1 MGDLAD
7 SIITELRQKFDRH
20 PLWVWYDAQ
29 EKYKGVLDEV
39 EAALDDVTLACYN
52 DSFFELKRR
61 LYEEDPNY
69 EKNWLFYIP
78 ESRNDAEWF
87 RDIHALGRQ
96 YRVGQDIDDTPV
108 TQFLVEHDEE
118 IPDAYEDWGQN
129 REVQRLAFF
138 CVLFDTAGPETDDWV
153 RAYLSNP
160 EEYRETIEDNAMA
173 DAWDAQLREEY
184 GVTAGLDPKK
194 LATQLLFGEVA
205 NRAPTSRY
213 DELAADDTRAAA
225 AFCDEWQQYA
235 PAEFRRY
242 AERIAEDYDLAEA
255 VVDSDRAHWD
265 ATAFKGIDMGLIRL
279 VMERLAEES
288 YADLPDI
295 ATDLEQTVSNRLN
308 SFWSNEDLVDWSV
321 PARAIETLQQIGT
334 VNADEAKTLTSE
346 ELAQA
351 YTRDDGWWQ
360 VDASYRRYID
370 ATRKTTFVYPKEP
383 TVKQR
388 VTGHYMSFLQD
399 VNRPI
404 ANVLSDDPTLGTPQ
418 TSFYE
423 EFADLEDGT
432 AIIICDGLRYE
443 LAEAIKENL
452 GRRTDFEQNLSAVSA
467 ALPSIT
473 EVGMAAHIPGELGLS
488 LDDDDLAVT
497 SGGEV
502 MNGKSDRV
510 DRLSNAG
517 FEVGDMD
524 EVSDISLEE
533 LTESEPVPRV
543 VYSGTIDKLGENLDD
558 DEAFSQVAS
567 HVDDVER
574 TVQRLK
580 QAGYTRFVITS
591 DHGFL
596 YTDRLSDDLKVEAPD
611 LAPIVKRRFAAADGD
626 APLVDTDEF
635 IEIGPE
641 ALSDLGI
648 DAPDL
653 TLLFPRSIACFKAPG
668 GNMRYFHGGI
678 SLQELL
684 VPCLTVTTDEIE
696 ESASITYDV
705 TVPNPI
711 TNSIISVEVEAK
723 SGQVAFDPAPIL
735 EVRANVDG
743 EPVADPASME
753 ISPGTNS
760 TQIRLKQGAIS
771 GEDSVQFEVIDT
783 DTRETITKETVKLDL
798 LFGDDDMGFDV

>member
-20 PLWVWYDAQ
+20 PVWVWYDAQ

-39 EAALDDVTLACYN
+39 EAALNDVTLARY
-52 DSFFELKRR
+52 DGSYFELKRR
-61 LYEEDPNY
+61 LHEEDPDY

-87 RDIHALGRQ
+87 RDVHALGRQ

-138 CVLFDTAGPETDDWV
+138 CVLFNTPGPATDHWV
-153 RAYLSNP
+153 RSYLTAP
-160 EEYRETIEDNAMA
+160 EEYRDKIEDNAMA
-173 DAWDAQLREEY
+173 DAWDAQLREDY
-184 GVTAGLDPKK
+184 GIDAGLDPKE

-205 NRAPTSRY
+205 SRAPTSRY

-235 PAEFRRY
+235 PAEFTRY
-242 AERIAEDYDLAEA
+242 AQQIETDYDLAEA
-255 VVDSDRAHWD
+255 VIDSERIHWD
-265 ATAFKGIDMGLIRL
+265 ATAFKGIDMVLIRL
-279 VMERLAEES
+279 VMERLAEET
-288 YADLPDI
+288 YTDLPEI
-295 ATDLEQTVSNRLN
+295 AADLEQTATQRQD

-321 PARAIETLQQIGT
+321 PVQAVKTLQLVGT
-334 VNADEAKTLTSE
+334 VDADEAKTLTAD
-346 ELAQA
+346 ELAQK
-351 YTRDDGWWQ
+351 YTNEDGWWK
-360 VDASYRRYID
+360 VDTAYRKYIN
-370 ATRKTTFVYPKEP
+370 ATREATFPYPKET

-388 VTGHYMSFLQD
+388 VTKHYMSFLQN
-399 VNRPI
+399 VNRPL
-404 ANVLSDDPTLGTPQ
+404 ANILSDDPTLGTPQ

-432 AIIICDGLRYE
+432 AVIICDGLRYE

-452 GRRTDFEQNLSAVSA
+452 GLRTDFEQNLSAVSA

-473 EVGMAAHIPGELGLS
+473 EVGMAAHLPGDLGLS
-488 LDDDDLAVT
+488 LEDDDLVVT
-497 SGGEV
+497 SGNEE
-502 MNGKSDRV
+502 MSGKADRV
-510 DRLSNAG
+510 ERLSAAG
-517 FEVGDMD
+517 FEVVDMN

-533 LTESEPVPRV
+533 LQDSDPVPRI
-543 VYSGTIDKLGENLDD
+543 VYSGTIDKLGESLDD
-558 DEAFSQVAS
+558 DAAFSQVAS
-567 HVDDVER
+567 HIDDVER

-596 YTDRLSDDLKVEAPD
+596 YTNRLTDDLKVESPD
-611 LAPIVKRRFAAADGD
+611 LAPVVKRRFAAADRD
-626 APLVDTDEF
+626 TPLVDTDEF
-635 IEIGPE
+635 IEIDHE

-648 DAPDL
+648 TAPDL
-653 TLLFPRSIACFKAPG
+653 KLLFPRSVACFKTH

-684 VPCLTVTTDEIE
+684 VPCLTVRTGEIE
-696 ESASITYDV
+696 ESASISYDV
-705 TVPNPI
+705 SIPDPI
-711 TNSIISVEVEAK
+711 TNSIISVDIEAK
-723 SGQVAFDPAPIL
+723 SGQVAFDRAPTL
-735 EVRANVDG
+735 EVRANIDG
-743 EPVADPASME
+743 DSVADTVSME

-760 TQIRLKQGAIS
+760 GRVRLKQGAIS
-771 GEDSVQFEVIDT
+771 GEKTVQFEVIDT
-783 DTRETITKETVKLDL
+783 DTRETITKKTVELDL

>member
-20 PLWVWYDAQ
+20 PVWVWYDAQ

-39 EAALDDVTLACYN
+39 EAALDNVTLARY
-52 DSFFELKRR
+52 DGSYFELKRR

-78 ESRNDAEWF
+78 ESRNEAEWF

-160 EEYRETIEDNAMA
+160 EEYRETVEENAMA

-184 GVTAGLDPKK
+184 GVTAGLDPKE
-194 LATQLLFGEVA
+194 LATQLLFGEVSS
-205 NRAPTSRY
+205 RARTSRY

-225 AFCDEWQQYA
+225 SFCDEWQQYA

-255 VVDSDRAHWD
+255 VVESDSAHWD

-279 VMERLAEES
+279 VMERLAEET

-295 ATDLEQTVSNRLN
+295 AADLEQTVKSRQK

-334 VNADEAKTLTSE
+334 VDADEAMTLTSE

-360 VDASYRRYID
+360 IDASYRRYID

-383 TVKQR
+383 VVKRR
-388 VTGHYMSFLQD
+388 VTRHYMSFLQD
-399 VNRPI
+399 VNRPLADI
-404 ANVLSDDPTLGTPQ
+404 LSDDLTLGTPQ

-423 EFADLEDGT
+423 EFADLDNGT

-452 GRRTDFEQNLSAVSA
+452 GRQTDFEQNLSAVSA

-473 EVGMAAHIPGELGLS
+473 EVGMAAHLPGELGLS
-488 LDDDDLAVT
+488 LDDDDLVVT
-497 SGGEV
+497 SGAEA

-510 DRLSNAG
+510 ERLSNAG
-517 FEVGDMD
+517 FEVVDMD
-524 EVSDISLEE
+524 EVSDISLEQ

-596 YTDRLSDDLKVEAPD
+596 YTDRLSDDLKVESPD
-611 LAPIVKRRFAAADGD
+611 LASIVKRRFAAADSD
-626 APLVDTDEF
+626 TPLVDTDEF
-635 IEIGPE
+635 IEIDPD

-653 TLLFPRSIACFKAPG
+653 KLLFPRSVACFKAQG

-684 VPCLTVTTDEIE
+684 VPCLTVTTEGIE

-705 TVPNPI
+705 SIPDPI
-711 TNSIISVEVEAK
+711 TNSIVPVEIEAK
-723 SGQVAFDPAPIL
+723 SGQVAFDPAPTL
-735 EVRANVDG
+735 EVRANIDG

-753 ISPGTNS
+753 ISPGTN
-760 TQIRLKQGAIS
+760 TTRVRLKQGAIS
-771 GEDSVQFEVIDT
+771 GEDTVQFEVIDT
-783 DTRETITKETVKLDL
+783 DTRETISKQTVKLDL

>member
-7 SIITELRQKFDRH
+7 SIITELQQKFDRH
-20 PLWVWYDAQ
+20 PVWVWYDAQ

-39 EAALDDVTLACYN
+39 EAALDDVTLARY
-52 DSFFELKRR
+52 DGSYFELKRR

-78 ESRNDAEWF
+78 ESRNEAEWF

-184 GVTAGLDPKK
+184 GVTAGLDPKE
-194 LATQLLFGEVA
+194 LATQLFFGEVA

-242 AERIAEDYDLAEA
+242 AERIEEDYDLAET
-255 VVDSDRAHWD
+255 VVESERAHWD

-279 VMERLAEES
+279 VMERLAEET

-295 ATDLEQTVSNRLN
+295 AADLEQTVKSRQH

-334 VNADEAKTLTSE
+334 VDADEAKTLTSE

-351 YTRDDGWWQ
+351 YTGDDGWWQ
-360 VDASYRRYID
+360 IDASYRRYID

-383 TVKQR
+383 VVKRR
-388 VTGHYMSFLQD
+388 VTRHYMSFLQD
-399 VNRPI
+399 VNRPLADI
-404 ANVLSDDPTLGTPQ
+404 LSDDPTLGTPQ
-418 TSFYE
+418 TSFYG
-423 EFADLEDGT
+423 EFADLDNGT

-452 GRRTDFEQNLSAVSA
+452 GRQTDFEQNLSAVSA

-473 EVGMAAHIPGELGLS
+473 EVGMAAHLPGELGLS
-488 LDDDDLAVT
+488 LDDDDLVVT
-497 SGGEV
+497 SGGEA

-510 DRLSNAG
+510 ERLSNAG
-517 FEVGDMD
+517 FEVVDMD
-524 EVSDISLEE
+524 EVSDISLEQ

-596 YTDRLSDDLKVEAPD
+596 YTDRLSDDLKVESPD
-611 LAPIVKRRFAAADGD
+611 LAPIVKRRFAAADSD
-626 APLVDTDEF
+626 TPLVDTDEF
-635 IEIGPE
+635 IEIDPD

-653 TLLFPRSIACFKAPG
+653 KLLFPRSVACFKAQG

-684 VPCLTVTTDEIE
+684 VPCLTVTTEGIE

-705 TVPNPI
+705 SIPDPI
-711 TNSIISVEVEAK
+711 TNSIVPVEIEAK
-723 SGQVAFDPAPIL
+723 SGQVAFDPAPTL
-735 EVRANVDG
+735 EVRANIDG

-753 ISPGTNS
+753 ISPGTN
-760 TQIRLKQGAIS
+760 TTRVRLKQGAIS
-771 GEDSVQFEVIDT
+771 GEDTVQFEVIDT
-783 DTRETITKETVKLDL
+783 DTRETISKQTVKLDL

>member
-20 PLWVWYDAQ
+20 PVWVWYDAQ

-39 EAALDDVTLACYN
+39 EAALDDVTLARY
-52 DSFFELKRR
+52 DGSYFELKRR
-61 LYEEDPNY
+61 LHEEDPNY
-69 EKNWLFYIP
+69 EQNWLFYIP

-87 RDIHALGRQ
+87 RDVHALGHQ

-160 EEYRETIEDNAMA
+160 EAYRETIEDNAMA

-184 GVTAGLDPKK
+184 GVTAGLDPKE

-205 NRAPTSRY
+205 SRTPTSRY

-225 AFCDEWQQYA
+225 TFCDEWQQYA
-235 PAEFRRY
+235 PAEFTRY
-242 AERIAEDYDLAEA
+242 AQQIEEDYDLAEA
-255 VVDSDRAHWD
+255 VIDSDHAHWD
-265 ATAFKGIDMGLIRL
+265 ATAFKGIDLGLIQL
-279 VMERLAEES
+279 VMERLGEET
-288 YADLPDI
+288 YADLPEI
-295 ATDLEQTVSNRLN
+295 AANLQQTVESRQN

-321 PARAIETLQQIGT
+321 PARAVETLQLIGIVDT
-334 VNADEAKTLTSE
+334 DEAKTLTSA
-346 ELAQA
+346 ELALE
-351 YTRDDGWWQ
+351 YTSDDGWWQ
-360 VDASYRRYID
+360 IDAAYRRYID
-370 ATRKTTFVYPKEP
+370 ATRKATFPYSKET

-388 VTGHYMSFLQD
+388 VTRHYMSFLQS
-399 VNRPI
+399 VNRPLADI
-404 ANVLSDDPTLGTPQ
+404 LSDDPTLGTPQ

-423 EFADLEDGT
+423 KFADLEDGT

-452 GRRTDFEQNLSAVSA
+452 GLRTDFEQDLSAVSA

-473 EVGMAAHIPGELGLS
+473 EVGMAAHLPGELGLS
-488 LDDDDLAVT
+488 LEEDDLVVT

-502 MNGKSDRV
+502 MSEKSDRV
-510 DRLSNAG
+510 ERLSATG
-517 FEVGDMD
+517 FEVVDMD
-524 EVSDISLEE
+524 EVSNISLEE
-533 LTESEPVPRV
+533 LAESEPIPRV

-558 DEAFSQVAS
+558 DAAFSQVAS
-567 HVDDVER
+567 HVNDVER

-596 YTDRLSDDLKVEAPD
+596 YTDQLADELKVEAPD
-611 LAPIVKRRFAAADGD
+611 LAPVVKRRFAAADSD
-626 APLVDTDEF
+626 TPLVDTDEF
-635 IEIGPE
+635 IEVDRD

-648 DAPDL
+648 SAPDL
-653 TLLFPRSIACFKAPG
+653 KLLLPRSVACFKAPG
-668 GNMRYFHGGI
+668 GNMQYFHGGI

-696 ESASITYDV
+696 ESASITYEVSIPD
-705 TVPNPI
+705 PI
-711 TNSIISVEVEAK
+711 TNSIISVEIEAK
-723 SGQVAFDPAPIL
+723 SGQVAFDPAPNLKI
-735 EVRANVDG
+735 RANIDG
-743 EPVADPASME
+743 EPVADPVSIE

-760 TQIRLKQGAIS
+760 TRVRLKQGAIS
-771 GEDSVQFEVIDT
+771 GEDSVQFEVIDA
-783 DTRETITKETVKLDL
+783 DTRETIAKRTVELDL

>member
-20 PLWVWYDAQ
+20 PIWVWYDAQ
-29 EKYKGVLDEV
+29 EKYKGVLDEI
-39 EAALDDVTLACYN
+39 EAALDNVTLARY
-52 DSFFELKRR
+52 DGSYFELKRR
-61 LYEEDPNY
+61 LRDENPNY

-108 TQFLVEHDEE
+108 TQFLVEHDKE

-160 EEYRETIEDNAMA
+160 EAYRGTIEDNAMA

-184 GVTAGLDPKK
+184 GVTAGLDPKE

-205 NRAPTSRY
+205 SRTPTSRY

-225 AFCDEWQQYA
+225 TFCDEWQQYA
-235 PAEFRRY
+235 PAEFTRY
-242 AERIAEDYDLAEA
+242 AQQIEEDYDLAEA
-255 VVDSDRAHWD
+255 VIDSDRAHWD
-265 ATAFKGIDMGLIRL
+265 ATAFKGIDLGLIQL
-279 VMERLAEES
+279 VMERLGEET
-288 YADLPDI
+288 YADLPEI
-295 ATDLEQTVSNRLN
+295 AANLQQTVESRQN

-321 PARAIETLQQIGT
+321 PARAVETLQLIGIVDT
-334 VNADEAKTLTSE
+334 DEAKTLTSA
-346 ELAQA
+346 ELALE
-351 YTRDDGWWQ
+351 YTSDDGWWQ
-360 VDASYRRYID
+360 IDAAYRRYID
-370 ATRKTTFVYPKEP
+370 ATRKATFPYSKET

-388 VTGHYMSFLQD
+388 VTRHYMSFLQS
-399 VNRPI
+399 VNRPLADI
-404 ANVLSDDPTLGTPQ
+404 LSDDPTLGTPQ

-423 EFADLEDGT
+423 KFADLEDGT

-452 GRRTDFEQNLSAVSA
+452 GLRTDFEQDLSAVSA

-473 EVGMAAHIPGELGLS
+473 EVGMAAHLPGELGLS
-488 LDDDDLAVT
+488 LEEDDLVVT

-502 MNGKSDRV
+502 MSEKSDRV
-510 DRLSNAG
+510 ERLSATG
-517 FEVGDMD
+517 FEVVNMD
-524 EVSDISLEE
+524 EVSNISLEE
-533 LTESEPVPRV
+533 LAESEPVPRV

-558 DEAFSQVAS
+558 DAAFSQVAS
-567 HVDDVER
+567 HVNDVER

-596 YTDRLSDDLKVEAPD
+596 YTDQLADELKVEAPD
-611 LAPIVKRRFAAADGD
+611 LAPVVKRRFAAADSD
-626 APLVDTDEF
+626 TPLVDTDEF
-635 IEIGPE
+635 IEVDRD

-648 DAPDL
+648 SAPDL
-653 TLLFPRSIACFKAPG
+653 KLLLPRSVACFKAPG
-668 GNMRYFHGGI
+668 GNMQYFHGGI

-696 ESASITYDV
+696 ESTSINYEVSIPD
-705 TVPNPI
+705 PI
-711 TNSIISVEVEAK
+711 TNSIISVEIEAK
-723 SGQVAFDPAPIL
+723 SGQVAFDPAPNLKI
-735 EVRANVDG
+735 RANIDG
-743 EPVADPASME
+743 EPVADPVSIE
-753 ISPGTNS
+753 ISPGSNS
-760 TQIRLKQGAIS
+760 TRVRLKQGAIS
-771 GEDSVQFEVIDT
+771 GEDSVQFEVINA
-783 DTRETITKETVKLDL
+783 DTRETIIKQTVELDL

>member
-20 PLWVWYDAQ
+20 PIWVWYDAQ

-39 EAALDDVTLACYN
+39 EAALDDVTLARY
-52 DSFFELKRR
+52 DGSYFELKRR

-69 EKNWLFYIP
+69 EQNWLFYIP

-87 RDIHALGRQ
+87 RDVHALGRQ

-129 REVQRLAFF
+129 REVQRNAFF
-138 CVLFDTAGPETDDWV
+138 CVLFDTAGPATDDWV

-160 EEYRETIEDNAMA
+160 DEYRETIEDNAMA

-184 GVTAGLDPKK
+184 GVTAGLDPKE

-205 NRAPTSRY
+205 SRAPTTRY

-235 PAEFRRY
+235 PAEFTRY
-242 AERIAEDYDLAEA
+242 AQKIAEDYDLVKA
-255 VVDSDRAHWD
+255 VIDSDRIHWD

-279 VMERLAEES
+279 VMKRLTDGT

-295 ATDLEQTVSNRLN
+295 AADLQQTVTERQD
-308 SFWSNEDLVDWSV
+308 SFWSSENLVDWSV
-321 PARAIETLQQIGT
+321 PVLAVETLQRIGT
-334 VNADEAKTLTSE
+334 IDADEATTLSSA
-346 ELAQA
+346 ELAQK
-351 YTRDDGWWQ
+351 YTSDDGWWQ
-360 VDASYRRYID
+360 VDTAYRRYIN
-370 ATRKTTFVYPKEP
+370 ATQTATFPYPNET

-388 VTGHYMSFLQD
+388 VTKHYMSFLQG
-399 VNRPI
+399 VNRPLADI
-404 ANVLSDDPTLGTPQ
+404 LSDDPTLGTPQ
-418 TSFYE
+418 TSFYD

-443 LAEAIKENL
+443 LAEAIKQNL
-452 GRRTDFEQNLSAVSA
+452 GRRTDFEQDLSAVSA

-473 EVGMAAHIPGELGLS
+473 EVGMAAHLPGELGLS
-488 LDDDDLAVT
+488 LEDDDLVVT
-497 SGGEV
+497 SGGEK
-502 MNGKSDRV
+502 MAGKSDRV
-510 DRLSNAG
+510 DRLSAAG
-517 FEVGDMD
+517 FEVVDMD
-524 EVSDISLEE
+524 KVSSISLEN
-533 LTESEPVPRV
+533 LTESDPVPRV
-543 VYSGTIDKLGENLDD
+543 VYSGTIDKLGESLDD
-558 DEAFSQVAS
+558 DAAFSQVAS

-596 YTDRLSDDLKVEAPD
+596 YTDRLSDDLKVESPD
-611 LAPIVKRRFAAADGD
+611 LAPVVKRRFAAADSGT
-626 APLVDTDEF
+626 PLVDTDEF
-635 IEIGPE
+635 IEVDSDT
-641 ALSDLGI
+641 LSDLGI
-648 DAPDL
+648 NAPEL
-653 TLLFPRSIACFKAPG
+653 KLLFPRSVACFKAQG

-684 VPCLTVTTDEIE
+684 VPCLTVTTGETE
-696 ESASITYDV
+696 ESASISYDV
-705 TVPNPI
+705 SIPDPI
-711 TNSIISVEVEAK
+711 TNPIISVEIEAK

-735 EVRANVDG
+735 EVRANIDD
-743 EPVADPASME
+743 EPVADPVTMD

-760 TQIRLKQGAIS
+760 ERIRLKQGAIS
-771 GEDSVQFEVIDT
+771 GKSSVQFEVIDT
-783 DTRETITKETVKLDL
+783 DTRETITRKTVELDL

>member
-20 PLWVWYDAQ
+20 PVWVWYDAQ

-39 EAALDDVTLACYN
+39 ENALNDVTLARY
-52 DSFFELKRR
+52 DGSYFELKRR
-61 LYEEDPNY
+61 LHEEDPNY
-69 EKNWLFYIP
+69 EKYWLFYIS

-138 CVLFDTAGPETDDWV
+138 CVLFDTAGPDTDDWV
-153 RAYLSNP
+153 RSYLSNP

-184 GVTAGLDPKK
+184 GVTAGLDPKE

-205 NRAPTSRY
+205 NRAPTARY
-213 DELAADDTRAAA
+213 DELAPDDARAAA
-225 AFCDEWQQYA
+225 AFCDDWQRYS
-235 PAEFRRY
+235 PAEYRRY
-242 AERIAEDYDLAEA
+242 AETIERDYDIAEA
-255 VVDSDRAHWD
+255 VIESDRVHWD
-265 ATAFKGIDMGLIRL
+265 ATAFKGIDEGLIQL
-279 VMERLAEES
+279 VMERLADET

-295 ATDLEQTVSNRLN
+295 ATDLDQTVKSRQN
-308 SFWSNEDLVDWSV
+308 SFWSNENLVDWSV
-321 PARAIETLQQIGT
+321 PAQAVETLQQIGT
-334 VNADEAKTLTSE
+334 VDTDEATTLSSE
-346 ELAQA
+346 ELAQE
-351 YTRDDGWWQ
+351 YTRDDGWWGI
-360 VDASYRRYID
+360 DSAYRRYIA
-370 ATRKTTFVYPKEP
+370 ATRKTTSLYPHET
-383 TVKQR
+383 TVKER
-388 VTGHYMSFLQD
+388 VTGHYMSFLQGI
-399 VNRPI
+399 NRPLADI
-404 ANVLSDDPTLGTPQ
+404 LSGDPKLGTPQ

-423 EFADLEDGT
+423 EFADPEKGT

-443 LAEAIKENL
+443 LAETIKANL
-452 GRRTDFEQNLSAVSA
+452 GRQTDFEQTLTAVSA

-473 EVGMAAHIPGELGLS
+473 EVGMAAHLPGELGLS
-488 LDDDDLAVT
+488 LNDESFVVT
-497 SGGEV
+497 CGGEV
-502 MNGKSDRV
+502 MTEKADRV
-510 DRLSNAG
+510 ERLSGAG
-517 FEVGDMD
+517 FEVVDMD
-524 EVSDISLEE
+524 QVNSVSLEE

-558 DEAFSQVAS
+558 DEAFSQVSS

-580 QAGYTRFVITS
+580 QAGYARFVITS

-596 YTDRLSDDLKVEAPD
+596 YTDELSEDLKVESPD
-611 LAPIVKRRFAAADGD
+611 LAPIVKRRFAAADSD

-635 IEIGPE
+635 IDIDAD

-648 DAPDL
+648 TAPDL
-653 TLLFPRSIACFKAPG
+653 KLLFPRSVACFKAQG
-668 GNMRYFHGGI
+668 GNMQYFHGGI

-684 VPCLTVTTDEIE
+684 VPCLTVTADEID

-705 TVPNPI
+705 SIPDPI
-711 TNSIISVEVEAK
+711 TNSIISVEIEAK
-723 SGQVAFDPAPIL
+723 SGQVAFDPAPTL
-735 EVRANVDG
+735 EVRANING
-743 EPVADPASME
+743 EPVADPASIE

-760 TQIRLKQGAIS
+760 TRVRLKQGAIS
-771 GEDSVQFEVIDT
+771 GEDAVQFEVINT
-783 DTRETITKETVKLDL
+783 DTRETITKQTVALDL

>member
-1 MGDLAD
+1 MGDLTD

-20 PLWVWYDAQ
+20 PVWVWYDAQ

-39 EAALDDVTLACYN
+39 EAALDDVNLARY
-52 DSFFELKRR
+52 DGSYFELKRR
-61 LYEEDPNY
+61 LRDKDPNY

-87 RDIHALGRQ
+87 RDVHSLGRQ

-118 IPDAYEDWGQN
+118 IPTAYEDWGQN
-129 REVQRLAFF
+129 REYQRLAFF
-138 CVLFDTAGPETDDWV
+138 CVLFDTAGPATDDWV

-160 EEYRETIEDNAMA
+160 EAYRETIEDNAMA

-184 GVTAGLDPKK
+184 SIDASLDPKE

-213 DELAADDTRAAA
+213 DELAAEDTRAAA

-235 PAEFRRY
+235 PAEFTRY
-242 AERIAEDYDLAEA
+242 AQQIEEDYDLEEA
-255 VVDSDRAHWD
+255 VINSDRVSWD
-265 ATAFKGIDMGLIRL
+265 ATAFKGIDEGLIQL
-279 VMERLAEES
+279 VMERLADET
-288 YADLPDI
+288 YADLPEI
-295 ATDLEQTVSNRLN
+295 AADLKQTVKSRQN

-321 PARAIETLQQIGT
+321 PARAVETLQQIRT
-334 VNADEAKTLTSE
+334 VDADEAKTLTSE
-346 ELAQA
+346 ELAQE
-351 YTRDDGWWQ
+351 YTHDDGWWQ
-360 VDASYRRYID
+360 IDASYRRYID
-370 ATRKTTFVYPKEP
+370 ATRKATFPYPKETP
-383 TVKQR
+383 VKQR
-388 VTGHYMSFLQD
+388 VTRHYMSFLQG
-399 VNRPI
+399 VNRPLADI
-404 ANVLSDDPTLGTPQ
+404 LSDDPTLGTPQ

-423 EFADLEDGT
+423 EFADLEEGT

-443 LAEAIKENL
+443 LAETIKQNL
-452 GRRTDFEQNLSAVSA
+452 GLRPDFDQNLSAVSA

-473 EVGMAAHIPGELGLS
+473 EVGMAAHLPGELELS
-488 LDDDDLAVT
+488 LEDDDLVVT

-502 MNGKSDRV
+502 MSGKSDRV
-510 DRLSNAG
+510 ERLSAAG
-517 FEVGDMD
+517 FEVVDMD

-533 LTESEPVPRV
+533 LTKSDPVPRI
-543 VYSGTIDKLGENLDD
+543 VYSGTIDKLGESLDD
-558 DEAFSQVAS
+558 DAAFSQVAS

-580 QAGYTRFVITS
+580 QAGYTRFIITS

-596 YTDRLSDDLKVEAPD
+596 YTDRLSDDLKVESPD
-611 LAPIVKRRFAAADGD
+611 LAPVVKRRFAAADTD
-626 APLVDTDEF
+626 APLVETDEF
-635 IEIGPE
+635 IEIDRD

-648 DAPDL
+648 TAPGL
-653 TLLFPRSIACFKAPG
+653 KLLFPRSVACFKTH
-668 GNMRYFHGGI
+668 GNMQYFHGGI

-684 VPCLTVTTDEIE
+684 VPCLTVTTDGIE

-705 TVPNPI
+705 SIPDPI
-711 TNSIISVEVEAK
+711 TNSIVPVEIEAK
-723 SGQVAFDPAPIL
+723 SGQVAFDPAPTL
-735 EVRANVDG
+735 GVRANIDG
-743 EPVADPASME
+743 ESVADPVSIE

-760 TQIRLKQGAIS
+760 ARVRLKQGAIS
-771 GEDSVQFEVIDT
+771 GEDTVRFEIIDT
-783 DTRETITKETVKLDL
+783 DTRETLSKQIVELDL

>member
-20 PLWVWYDAQ
+20 PVWVWYDAQ

-39 EAALDDVTLACYN
+39 EAALDDVTLARY
-52 DSFFELKRR
+52 DGSYFELKRR

-78 ESRNDAEWF
+78 ESRNEAEWF

-184 GVTAGLDPKK
+184 GVTAGLDPKE

-205 NRAPTSRY
+205 SRARTSRY

-225 AFCDEWQQYA
+225 SFCDEWQQYA

-242 AERIAEDYDLAEA
+242 AERIAEDHDLAEA
-255 VVDSDRAHWD
+255 VVESDSPHWD

-279 VMERLAEES
+279 VMERLAEET

-295 ATDLEQTVSNRLN
+295 AADLEQTVKSRQN

-334 VNADEAKTLTSE
+334 VDADEAKTRTSE

-351 YTRDDGWWQ
+351 YTGDDGWWQ
-360 VDASYRRYID
+360 IDASYRRYID

-383 TVKQR
+383 VVKRR
-388 VTGHYMSFLQD
+388 VTRHYMSFLQD
-399 VNRPI
+399 VNRPLADI
-404 ANVLSDDPTLGTPQ
+404 LSDDPTLGTPQ

-423 EFADLEDGT
+423 EFADLDNGT

-452 GRRTDFEQNLSAVSA
+452 GRQTDFEQNLSAVSA

-473 EVGMAAHIPGELGLS
+473 EVGMAAHLPGELGLS
-488 LDDDDLAVT
+488 LNDDDLVVT
-497 SGGEV
+497 SGGEA

-510 DRLSNAG
+510 ERLSNAG
-517 FEVGDMD
+517 FEVVDMD
-524 EVSDISLEE
+524 EVSDISLEQ

-596 YTDRLSDDLKVEAPD
+596 YTDRLSDDLKVESPD
-611 LAPIVKRRFAAADGD
+611 LAPIVKRRFAAADSD
-626 APLVDTDEF
+626 TPLVDTDEF
-635 IEIGPE
+635 IEIDPD

-653 TLLFPRSIACFKAPG
+653 KLLFPRSVACFKAQG

-684 VPCLTVTTDEIE
+684 VPCLTVTTEGIE

-705 TVPNPI
+705 SIPDPI
-711 TNSIISVEVEAK
+711 TNSIVPVEIEAK
-723 SGQVAFDPAPIL
+723 SGQVAFDPAPTL
-735 EVRANVDG
+735 EVRANIDG

-753 ISPGTNS
+753 ISPGTN
-760 TQIRLKQGAIS
+760 TTRVRLKQGAIS
-771 GEDSVQFEVIDT
+771 GEDTVQFEVIDT
-783 DTRETITKETVKLDL
+783 DTRETISKQTVKLDL